1 MKKTSQEIIMSV
13 NTYLTLLKEARHHIH
28 QRIEALEQERKD
40 FIVSTIIYSIA
51 IIIMTSIAIIVMIN
65 VV

>member
-1 MKKTSQEIIMSV
+1 MNKETKETSQEVIMSI
-13 NTYLTLLKEARHHIH
+13 NTYFILLKEARQHIH

-51 IIIMTSIAIIVMIN
+51 TFKLH
-65 VV
+65 